1 VSIRGRLAAARA
13 ASTTTRARPRRLA
26 IPAARSVAQEFGD
39 RLDMPGPL
47 AEAETRISAVRLLP
61 ALEDI
66 GGTGAPESDRRAREV
81 TAARRS
87 ARRLEAEREAC
98 Q

>member
-13 ASTTTRARPRRLA
+13 ASPTTRARPRRAA
-26 IPAARSVAQEFGD
+26 IPAARSVAQEVRD

-47 AEAETRISAVRLLP
+47 AEAETRIYAVRLP
-61 ALEDI
+61 VLEGI
-66 GGTGAPESDRRAREV
+66 AGTGAPESDHRAREV
-81 TAARRS
+81 TAARRP
-87 ARRLEAEREAC
+87 ARRPEAERKAS

>member
-1 VSIRGRLAAARA
+1 VSIRGRLVAARA
-13 ASTTTRARPRRLA
+13 ASPTTRARPRCVA
-26 IPAARSVAQEFGD
+26 IPAARSVAQEVRD

-47 AEAETRISAVRLLP
+47 AEAVTRIYAVRLP
-61 ALEDI
+61 VLEGI
-66 GGTGAPESDRRAREV
+66 AGTGAPESDRRAREV

-87 ARRLEAEREAC
+87 ARRPEAEREAC